1 MAKAVPLTDTGETAQ
16 SDDDLTYISAGEA
29 RRRFKERTL
38 SPVELMTA
46 LQDRAAQTEDRVNA
60 FADSY
65 ADEAMALAKRAE
77 SKFMK
82 TDGRLRP
89 LEGLPLTVKDDTA
102 IKGRR
107 TTVGSLT
114 LKDHIDDHTS
124 PSVERLLKAGAI
136 VHARTTCP
144 EFAWPWVC
152 YTRIHGTTRNPWNL
166 DVTPGGSSSGAA
178 ASLAAGSSIL
188 ATGTDSAGSIR
199 MPAAMCGV
207 VGYKPPSGR
216 NPLSPEESFDYYLQI
231 GPMARSV
238 EDCVMMQNV
247 MAGPH
252 PLDHTTIKPKLRI
265 AWPPKGIDG
274 LKIAYSHDLGCHE
287 IAHDVRAATDEALTH
302 LRDAGAQVDEVA
314 VDWAAAPISVSYL
327 HGNHL
332 YADEFAEA
340 AERHRAIVS
349 DYVPYYAKGAVA
361 TTRRQFRDT
370 MRLAG
375 RVWHDH
381 FGPMMKR
388 YDLFIC
394 PTVATT
400 EIDAE
405 LPPWADHMTINGKP
419 VDADGGYVMT
429 SLFNMFSRC
438 PVLSVPSGLGANGV
452 PAGIQIVGRPFDDTT
467 VFRAAAALEASNPWY
482 RTSAKRPGL

>member
-1 MAKAVPLTDTGETAQ
+1 MAKAAPLTGPGDTARPE
-16 SDDDLTYISAGEA
+16 DDLVYMSAGEA
-29 RRRFKERTL
+29 LRRFKERTL
-38 SPVELMTA
+38 SPVELMNA
-46 LQDRAAQTEDRVNA
+46 LLARAAHTEDRVNA
-60 FADSY
+60 FADNY
-65 ADEAMALAKRAE
+65 ADEALALAKRAE
-77 SKFMK
+77 TKFMK
-82 TDGRLRP
+82 TDGRIRP

-102 IKGRR
+102 LKGRR

-114 LKDHIDDHTS
+114 LKDHIDDHTN
-124 PSVERLLKAGAI
+124 PSVERLIKAGAI

-178 ASLAAGSSIL
+178 ASLAAGSSLL

-216 NPLSPEESFDYYLQI
+216 NPLGPDEAFDYYLQI
-231 GPMARSV
+231 GPMTRTV

-252 PLDHTTIKPKLRI
+252 PLDHTTIRPKLRVG
-265 AWPPKGIDG
+265 WPPKDVSG
-274 LKIAYSHDLGCHE
+274 LKIAFSHDLGCHE
-287 IAHDVRAATDEALTH
+287 VAQDVRIATDNALNH

-314 VDWAAAPISVSYL
+314 IDWAAAPISVSYL

-332 YADEFAEA
+332 YADEFAEVA
-340 AERHRAIVS
+340 DRHRAIVT
-349 DYVPYYAKGAVA
+349 DYVPYYAKGAEA
-361 TTRRQFRDT
+361 TTRKQFRDT

-375 RVWHDH
+375 RVWYDH

-400 EIDAE
+400 EIGAE
-405 LPPWADHMTINGKP
+405 TPPWADHMTINGKP
-419 VDADGGYVMT
+419 VDADGGWVMT

-438 PVLSVPSGLGANGV
+438 PVLSVPSGLAANGV
-452 PAGIQIVGRPFDDTT
+452 PTGIQLIGRPFDDNT
-467 VFRAAAALEASNPWY
+467 VFRAAAALESRHSWY
-482 RTSAKRPGL
+482 ATPDSRPAL